1 MQKLP
6 STAIERRLDLMQKA
20 PSTIIERCLDLKEM
34 PPAKSV
40 RKRLAGMRRATAI
53 RKSERQ
59 P

>member
-6 STAIERRLDLMQKA
+6 STAIERRLDLK
-20 PSTIIERCLDLKEM
+20 KK

-40 RKRLAGMRRATAI
+40 RKRLAAMRRATAI